1 MNKLNK
7 KIFKYTLL
15 ALAAIFIGVLLLVF
29 YYDKQALENEF
40 KQDVEWL
47 TNAVLMSSREPL
59 WNLDEKVLKENLDSF
74 LSVETIGRLMVQ
86 EDLDYLNIDVGETP
100 PKNLL
105 LRVTKPILYGS
116 NYLGELTIYFTKK
129 TLHSNTLKN
138 LYNLIGQIVL
148 LFLLVVGLI
157 TFISRKYAEP
167 LKNLAKTIK
176 KFDIR
181 DPSTYTY
188 IWENTDVEEIQHV
201 IRSYKEMAEEIT
213 ANYQELEA
221 TNEALKEINDKLE
234 KKSFE
239 NEQLAEKLTKII
251 EISSKFDETTNMD
264 NRYFM
269 KMLFQ
274 NAFQIIPEADYG
286 TVYIYNDKGVLFIDS
301 VGHDL
306 GLLKKTRIPKEIFIK
321 GINKVGIDR
330 NLLEFTNNKISGIS
344 EKEKRDLELIKQ
356 ASKDYKETL
365 YFELSIGNVPEG
377 GISLDIAS
385 ESDKSFSNEALESMK
400 AFRYLATAFY
410 KIQRYSEMKE
420 AFTREIII
428 SIVKMLEIHDNYTKG
443 HSENVANLSFALSQ
457 ELKLNP
463 ADCKQAYWAGLVHD
477 LGKILIP
484 DAILNKSSK
493 LTHDEFEVIKQH
505 PVWGYETLKNSKR
518 LKNIAKLVLHHHERW
533 DGFGY
538 PNGLSGKEIPE
549 ISRIITI
556 VDAWDAMSS
565 KRSYRKPLDFETA
578 LNEIKDNAGKQF
590 DPDFVEPFI
599 HMMMKNREKISENGK
614 FNNSS
619 PLYE

>member
-40 KQDVEWL
+40 EQDVEWL

-74 LSVETIGRLMVQ
+74 LSVETIARMMVQ

-129 TLHSNTLKN
+129 TLHSNILKN

-221 TNEALKEINDKLE
+221 TNETLKEINDKLE

-301 VGHDL
+301 VGRDL